1 MSHHSTIV
9 DPHTDPCSGQV
20 FPLQLTSSGCGRR
33 PAEPTCLPTST
44 IEYCSLFAGNRL
56 LLTAPSFPNQERFVS
71 TPGVQNYLEQAHS
84 C

>member
-33 PAEPTCLPTST
+33 PAEPTCLPTAI
-44 IEYCSLFAGNRL
+44 IEYCSQFTDN
-56 LLTAPSFPNQERFVS
+56 
-71 TPGVQNYLEQAHS
+71 
-84 C
+84 